1 MRRFVMA
8 PFALTLVLPF
18 VIACD
23 EAPTATAPIAPPT
36 TSPTPPPTPP
46 APTAP
51 ELSALSATTAGDAV
65 LAMPPTYERE
75 TWRAF
80 FGTDGER
87 GLVVIAKDESD
98 TAPKVRLVIHGAPR
112 AGTYPVVIEAARGN
126 REGVV
131 TVALDHLP
139 TLRVL
144 GGEVVIASVDD
155 ATLAGTIDLELRDA
169 MTPSE
174 PAHLRVSFQAAHE
187 RFYDAQLDHE
197 RAIREQLKRR

>member
-1 MRRFVMA
+1 MRRSA
-8 PFALTLVLPF
+8 PLLIVLAL
-18 VIACD
+18 ACD
-23 EAPTATAPIAPPT
+23 EPAAPAEPSTPSATTPAPAPVAPTP
-36 TSPTPPPTPP
+36 
-46 APTAP
+46 P
-51 ELSALSATTAGDAV
+51 ELSALAATTSGEAV
-65 LAMPPTYERE
+65 LAAPPSYERE

-80 FGTDGER
+80 FGSDDAR
-87 GLVVIAKDESD
+87 GLVVIAKDESE
-98 TAPKVRLVIHGAPR
+98 TAPKVRLVVFGAPR

-131 TVALDHLP
+131 TVALDHQP

-155 ATLAGTIDLELRDA
+155 ATLAGTIDLEVRDA
-169 MTPSE
+169 MTPSQ
-174 PAHLRVSFQAAHE
+174 LSRVRASFQAQHD